1 MRKIAVLFMIM
12 MLLVTGCGKGAADGT
27 TESQTQSEATEA
39 QAEGQ
44 DSTEA
49 LTETQEAVPTAA
61 IDTIQTDSFSM
72 DYCKFGSGERA
83 LIILPG
89 LSIQSVMGSA
99 DAVAQAYQT
108 LAQDYTIYLFDPP
121 KELPDSYSVYEA
133 AEDVAEALQ
142 ALGLEK
148 VSIFGASYGGMK
160 AMLIAARHP
169 EMVEKTIVVSTSAN
183 LTEEEFQTV
192 ENWISLA
199 KQGNAEELY
208 LVFGEAIYPSAVF
221 EQARDLLV
229 ESAKAVT
236 DADLVRF
243 AILAETIEGFDVVDL
258 LHRIECPVLVLGSKD
273 DRALGGEASEQ
284 VAEKLKDKPGCEL
297 VMYEGYGHAAYDLAP
312 DYRERLKTFFLK
324 DTER

>member
-1 MRKIAVLFMIM
+1 MKALYNNGEVRTLAPEEESHVIRHTAAHIM
-12 MLLVTGCGKGAADGT
+12 AQAILRLHPQAKFAYGP
-27 TESQTQSEATEA
+27 ATERGFYYDVDLG
-39 QAEGQ
+39 EEKLS
-44 DSTEA
+44 DED
-49 LTETQEAVPTAA
+49 LAA
-61 IDTIQTDSFSM
+61 IEAEMAKITKENLPIKTYELPRDEAIRLMESR
-72 DYCKFGSGERA
+72 GEVYKVEHIGD
-83 LIILPG
+83 LD
-89 LSIQSVMGSA
+89 A
-99 DAVAQAYQT
+99 DARITFYQQGDYIDMCVGPHLTYTKALKAFKITGQSGAYWKNNSENKMLTRINGVA
-108 LAQDYTIYLFDPP
+108 F
-121 KELPDSYSVYEA
+121 
-133 AEDVAEALQ
+133 
-142 ALGLEK
+142 
-148 VSIFGASYGGMK
+148 
-160 AMLIAARHP
+160 H
-169 EMVEKTIVVSTSAN
+169 
-183 LTEEEFQTV
+183 
-192 ENWISLA
+192 
-199 KQGNAEELY
+199 NAEELY
-208 LVFGEAIYPSAVF
+208 LAFGEAIYPSAVF